1 MFFALSSPPSSHPFF
16 SVSGTE
22 NMILLR
28 FSCRGAVWKSGAK
41 ERQPGPQPAL
51 AYVRGGGRGCAP
63 CPASHCLPCRT
74 QSPLR
79 SSWKLFP
86 TTHLLVSLLLP
97 QWAALTSGSPS
108 IFLLQGVLTDLFPTL
123 SFQGLL
129 HLTALFKVGW
139 GP

>member
-1 MFFALSSPPSSHPFF
+1 
-16 SVSGTE
+16 
-22 NMILLR
+22 
-28 FSCRGAVWKSGAK
+28 
-41 ERQPGPQPAL
+41 
-51 AYVRGGGRGCAP
+51 
-63 CPASHCLPCRT
+63 
-74 QSPLR
+74 
-79 SSWKLFP
+79 
-86 TTHLLVSLLLP
+86 VSLLLP